1 MQIWYLMIGGS
12 QRSGNG
18 TNECRSHGIP
28 LNDTPHQG
36 VDLTHLYFTLWAQTK
51 ENIDKNHSQLQFFES
66 VDTCPSH
73 VPLKLPPLNNL
84 YESYFHRKQAGSARR
99 RAKLDIQI
107 ILHTQA
113 DSQTMLPILK
123 ISCDFI
129 RKEQKCNLVK
139 GFLFV
144 TDLYF

>member
-1 MQIWYLMIGGS
+1 MLCKCEKLFSHIYKAFIFPHAIP
-12 QRSGNG
+12 RSMF
-18 TNECRSHGIP
+18 
-28 LNDTPHQG
+28 HQG
-36 VDLTHLYFTLWAQTK
+36 VEVTHLYSTLQTQTRENIDRNHTHLYFL
-51 ENIDKNHSQLQFFES
+51 ES
-66 VDTCPSH
+66 EDTWLSH
-73 VPLKLPPLNNL
+73 VPLKVPPLNDL
-84 YESYFHRKQAGSARR
+84 YESYFHRKQAGSAQR

-107 ILHTQA
+107 SLHTQA
-113 DSQTMLPILK
+113 DSQTMLPILN